1 MTVRHNEGRTQRE
14 ELVRKEAVEAATLP
28 GRRWWGWLAV
38 CPALAVNTRLAALA
52 VLVSGLLLG
61 AGLGPLPAL
70 ALDTSAGV
78 GLQERALF
86 QDRVDYTLTN
96 QSGVDFS
103 GQQLANT
110 SFAGALGRDADF
122 SGADLH
128 GSILTQGV
136 FSRSDFRG
144 ADLSDALMDRADFS
158 ETDLRGALLRGVIA
172 AGSSFSGA
180 QVENADFTDALL
192 DRADQRALCQR
203 ASGTHPLTGIST
215 RASLECG

>member
-14 ELVRKEAVEAATLP
+14 VVVRKEAVEAAP
-28 GRRWWGWLAV
+28 QPVWRWWGWLAV
-38 CPALAVNTRLAALA
+38 SPALAVNSRLAALA
-52 VLVSGLLLG
+52 LLVAALL
-61 AGLGPLPAL
+61 LGPLPAL